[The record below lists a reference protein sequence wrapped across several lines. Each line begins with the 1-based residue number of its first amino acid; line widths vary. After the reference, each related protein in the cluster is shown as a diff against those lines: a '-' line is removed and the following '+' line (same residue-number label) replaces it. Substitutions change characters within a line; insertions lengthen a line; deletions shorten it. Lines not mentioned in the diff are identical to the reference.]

1 MESQKLGTTDLEIS
15 RVGLG
20 GWAIG
25 GHGWG
30 RVDDS
35 DSIEAIRRAFD
46 LGVTFFDTADA
57 YGLGHS
63 EEILCR
69 ALGENRKKVVIATKG
84 GVRWDERRRITHD
97 TDPQYI
103 TQALEAS
110 LRRLKLDRIPL
121 YHIHWPDTKTPI
133 AATMEALKKAQEEGK
148 IGHIG
153 CSNLSPEQI
162 TEAQSVARIDSV
174 QVGYNLLN
182 GEKLDQLRECCQAYS
197 MAVIAHTPLAQ
208 GLLTGKFTSRA
219 QFGPDDIRS
228 RSEYFEGSKFEENL
242 GKADRLRQM
251 AAKYGKTPSQVALRW
266 VLDDPQVA
274 GVIPGAKRPSQ
285 VEENVGAA
293 DWRLSPADRAWL
305 AGGTR
310 RDAAPAR

>member
-1 MESQKLGTTDLEIS
+1 M
-15 RVGLG
+15 G

-35 DSIEAIRRAFD
+35 DSIEAVRRGFD

-69 ALGENRKKVVIATKG
+69 ALGENRRQVVIATKG
-84 GVRWDERRRITHD
+84 GVRWDGWGRITHD
-97 TDPQYI
+97 TDPAYI
-103 TQALEAS
+103 AQALEAS

-121 YHIHWPDTKTPI
+121 YYIHWPDAKTPI
-133 AATMEALKKAQEEGK
+133 AATMEALTKAQEGGM
-148 IGHIG
+148 IGYIG
-153 CSNLSPEQI
+153 CSNFSPEQI
-162 TEAQSVARIDSV
+162 AEAQSVGRIDSV
-174 QVGYNLLN
+174 QVAYNLLN
-182 GEKLDQLRECCQAYS
+182 VEKLDRLRECCQAYS

-208 GLLTGKFTSRA
+208 GLLTGKFTAGS
-219 QFGPDDIRS
+219 QFSPGDIRS
-228 RSEYFEGSKFEENL
+228 RSEYFERSKFKENL
-242 GKADRLRQM
+242 RKASRLRRI
-251 AAKYGKTPSQVALRW
+251 AAQYGKTPSQVALRW

-274 GVIPGAKRPSQ
+274 CVIPGAKRADQ

-293 DWRLSPADRAWL
+293 DWRLSPADWAWL
-305 AGGTR
+305 AGDETQRAEGQQ
-310 RDAAPAR
+310 AAQ